1 MIASNP
7 LTLILILLAAA
18 VLVVAIFRQ
27 FKLSPVLGYL
37 VAGAVIGPHGFR
49 VIADVEELTVIAE
62 LGVVFLLFI
71 IGTELSFD
79 RMLRM
84 GKQVFGVG
92 GAQVLLTAL
101 AIGGACLLSGLG
113 YSAALVIGAGLALS
127 STALVMQILEERRK
141 QATPLGRMSLAVL
154 LMQDLAVVPLLVLV
168 PLLDVSADTPI
179 REALLEA
186 GVKAAIAFSVVLVG
200 GRLFLRPLFRSVA
213 ALEVTELFSAFTL
226 LVVLGIA
233 WAFHAQG
240 LSMPLGAFVAGLL
253 VAETEYKHQVEAD
266 ILPYKGLLLGF
277 FFMVVGMNVDFALLI
292 NMGGQIC
299 SLVAL
304 LMMGKTMII
313 AVLCRMAK
321 LPWNTAL
328 HTGLLLSQGG
338 EFAFIVFQMGGQ
350 FGVISDTAMQL
361 LMVVVTLSM
370 ALTPFA
376 FSFGSWLSKKL
387 AQPVMNQTDA
397 LPDMSETVDW
407 KDHVVIVGYGRV
419 GQIIGK
425 LLAAE
430 GISYV
435 ALDTD
440 AFIVTKG
447 RERGRPV
454 YYGDGARREVLQA
467 VSLELARAAV
477 VTTHDFYSANK
488 IVVALKNLAS
498 SVPVIAR
505 SRDLQHLQKLEM
517 AGADIAIAEKFE
529 ASLQLGGAVM
539 KRMGVPDHE
548 ISRVIDLFRE
558 HDYALTRKG
567 EVSRE
572 SSIIA

>member
-1 MIASNP
+1 MIHSSP
-7 LTLILILLAAA
+7 LPQLLILLTAA
-18 VLVVAIFRQ
+18 VVVVAIFRN

-37 VAGAVIGPHGFR
+37 VAGAVIGPHGFK
-49 VIADVEELTVIAE
+49 VIQDAEQLSLIAE

-84 GKQVFGVG
+84 GRQVFGLG
-92 GAQVLLTAL
+92 GAQIVLTTA
-101 AIGGACLLSGLG
+101 AIGAACLIAGMG
-113 YSAALVIGAGLALS
+113 YAAALIIGAGLALS
-127 STALVMQILEERRK
+127 STALVMQILAEKRK
-141 QATPLGRMSLAVL
+141 QATSLGRMSLAVL

-168 PLLDVSADTPI
+168 PLLDGSTDIPI
-179 REALLEA
+179 EKALMEA
-186 GVKAAIAFSVVLVG
+186 GIKAAIAFCVVIVG
-200 GRLFLRPLFRSVA
+200 GRLFLRPLFRSIA

-233 WAFHAQG
+233 WGFHAQG
-240 LSMPLGAFVAGLL
+240 LSMSLGAFVAGLL

-277 FFMVVGMNVDFALLI
+277 FFMVVGMNVDFNLMLSQGNLVLSFVALLI
-292 NMGGQIC
+292 
-299 SLVAL
+299 L
-304 LMMGKTMII
+304 GKTLII
-313 AVLCRMAK
+313 TVLCRIAGMSIGYS
-321 LPWNTAL
+321 L

-350 FGVISDTAMQL
+350 YGVIEHQLMQM

-370 ALTPFA
+370 AFTPFA
-376 FSFGSWLSKKL
+376 YSLGGWLAKRLTVPTIS
-387 AQPVMNQTDA
+387 QSDA
-397 LPDMSETVDW
+397 LPDMSETQDL

-419 GQIIGK
+419 GQTIAK
-425 LLAAE
+425 LLSAE

-440 AFIVTKG
+440 AFIVTKA

-454 YYGDGARREVLQA
+454 YFGDGARREVLQA
-467 VSLELARAAV
+467 VSLESARAAV
-477 VTTHDFYSANK
+477 VSTHDFYSANK
-488 IVVALKNLAS
+488 IVVALKNLAPA
-498 SVPVIAR
+498 VPIIAR

-517 AGADIAIAEKFE
+517 AGADLAIAEKFE

-539 KRMGVPDHE
+539 KRMGIPDHE
-548 ISRVIDLFRE
+548 ITRIIDLFRE
-558 HDYALTRKG
+558 RDYALTRSS
-567 EVSRE
+567 EVGRD
-572 SSIIA
+572 I